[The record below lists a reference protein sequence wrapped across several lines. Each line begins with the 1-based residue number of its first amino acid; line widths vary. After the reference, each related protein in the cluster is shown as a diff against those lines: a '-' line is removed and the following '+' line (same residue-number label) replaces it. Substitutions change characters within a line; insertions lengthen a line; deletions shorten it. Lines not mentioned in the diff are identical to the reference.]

1 MVNTKNLEHY
11 RENGLV
17 DCEGSKMTQKDG
29 FSNEGQETGTE
40 VSNEDET

>member
-1 MVNTKNLEHY
+1 MKNLEHY

-17 DCEGSKMTQKDG
+17 DCESSKMTHKG
-29 FSNEGQETGTE
+29 GSSNEGELAGTE